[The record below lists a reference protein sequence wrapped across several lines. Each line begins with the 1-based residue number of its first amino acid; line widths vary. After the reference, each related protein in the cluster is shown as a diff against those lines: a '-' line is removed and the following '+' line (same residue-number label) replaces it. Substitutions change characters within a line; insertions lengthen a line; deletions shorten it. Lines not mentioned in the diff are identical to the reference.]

1 MKDLD
6 SNSKEHDIGDLVE
19 YKQKLHL
26 VTNKQ
31 ENFNGLDLYTYMYR
45 LDGIERWI
53 LGQFVYEV
61 KDELE
66 LGI

>member
-1 MKDLD
+1 MNEKEFI
-6 SNSKEHDIGDLVE
+6 SNKKEYNIGDLVE

-26 VTNKQ
+26 VVNKQ
-31 ENFNGLDLYTYMYR
+31 VNMNFLDLYTYMYQ

-61 KDELE
+61 KE
-66 LGI
+66 

>member
-1 MKDLD
+1 MNEKEFI
-6 SNSKEHDIGDLVE
+6 SNKKEYNIGDLVE

-26 VTNKQ
+26 VVNKQ
-31 ENFNGLDLYTYMYR
+31 VNMNFLDLYTYMYQ

-61 KDELE
+61 EE
-66 LGI
+66 